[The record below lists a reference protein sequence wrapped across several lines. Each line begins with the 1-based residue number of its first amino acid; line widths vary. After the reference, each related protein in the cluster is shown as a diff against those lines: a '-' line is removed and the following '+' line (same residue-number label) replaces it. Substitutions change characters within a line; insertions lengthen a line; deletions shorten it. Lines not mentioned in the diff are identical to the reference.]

1 MTDAGSAGGFAPIV
15 EHFCAAARE
24 RLAAALAALSP
35 AIDGDEAARIHAAA
49 VEALHANARLKLN
62 RVLLLEL
69 YAAKSAG
76 ELGDGDDAARF
87 ERFVERCR
95 HDDFGRHLDRRYP
108 NLRARL
114 TRVLDE
120 QCGGTA
126 TLVGRLARD
135 RESLAALFGRPAGRL
150 TAIALG
156 LGDLHAHG
164 QAVARLTFEGGQVMY
179 KPRSLRIDA
188 ALDGFLEHLFPSDP
202 QRIRVPAVIDRGDY
216 GWAAHV
222 AHRYCDGDD
231 ELRRFYRGLGQWLA
245 VLRLLGGTDIHLE
258 NLIAAGPVPVV
269 IDVESLFEIV
279 PPLQASGYGQA
290 YDFAQALIRNSV
302 LRTGIVPFRTQALG
316 MEGVDI
322 SAAGSLPDQQPKVR
336 APIIAEEGTPRA
348 RLALVEVEVGIAQN
362 HPSPNPDVSRYWD
375 CISDGFLELT
385 AQLRAL
391 DRGGALVSLL
401 ARFAGCRVREIRR
414 PTRAY
419 VEIGR
424 MLWHPASLHKEDE
437 AIERARDLFARNSAM
452 LAGGGGGGGEAAA
465 GGEEREDPQLRADIQ
480 AEIDAL
486 RYGDVP
492 IFVAPLQAARI
503 GAALEDWRAMRLDLE
518 ELTIR
523 SALVATDLNL
533 RMRYRE
539 EERGGRR
546 YAAQAPHARDLD
558 ARRRKLAAEATAR
571 LLRLAV
577 RGDDGSTVWITP
589 EISRH
594 GWLVQPVRP
603 DLYFGLGGIAIA
615 LAGYLHEVGH
625 GRADPVEGLE
635 AAMEGAVRTL
645 RTMQALETPDTVGAF
660 TGHASQVWTW
670 LSLHDLLRRPELLD
684 DALACARALEA
695 RGFEDDD
702 YLDVIDGSAGAIVP
716 LLALAEASGDPRWRE
731 LAVRAAQRL
740 EATAIVD
747 EAGARWAGIESA
759 VPSNGFSHGA
769 TGVAW
774 ALSRLVLAG
783 AGDAAQRAR
792 WSALA
797 DAAFGFQES
806 YYDEAAGDW
815 RDARESDGGRHSPTW
830 CHGSVGIGLC
840 AYDLYARTGEAR
852 HLRTM
857 RRAVAAA
864 RGQWGSSHTLCH
876 GDMSLHE
883 LFARA
888 AELDPQGCGG
898 DPDESAAQIVSAIEE
913 HRGMV
918 GGLTRAAFT
927 PGLMTGLAGAIHG
940 LNRLHPR
947 STLASPL
954 LLERRVGI

>member
-1 MTDAGSAGGFAPIV
+1 MSEPAPPDAFGRIVDRYVAASRAAFAD
-15 EHFCAAARE
+15 C
-24 RLAAALAALSP
+24 LASLPLDRDEAALAQA
-35 AIDGDEAARIHAAA
+35 AADEALRG
-49 VEALHANARLKLN
+49 NARLKLN

-69 YAAKSAG
+69 HAARRAG
-76 ELGDGDDAARF
+76 QLDADDDA
-87 ERFVERCR
+87 ERFAQFVELALQPQF
-95 HDDFGRHLDRRYP
+95 DPHLDQRYP
-108 NLRARL
+108 PLRPRLLRAL
-114 TRVLDE
+114 EL
-120 QCGGTA
+120 Q
-126 TLVGRLARD
+126 
-135 RESLAALFGRPAGRL
+135 SAALQRLMQRFVADRDALAGLLGAPAGPLRAL
-150 TAIALG
+150 ALG
-156 LGDLHAHG
+156 QGDLHEGG
-164 QAVARLTFEGGQVMY
+164 QTVARLQFDAGNVMY

-188 ALDGFLEHLFPSDP
+188 ALDGFLAALFPDDP
-202 QRIRVPAVIDRGDY
+202 QRVRVPAVLDRGDY
-216 GWAAHV
+216 GWAAFV
-222 AHRYCDGDD
+222 AHRYCDGDA
-231 ELRRFYRGLGQWLA
+231 ELARFYRGLGHWLA
-245 VLRLLGGTDIHLE
+245 ALRLLGGTDIHLE

-336 APIIAEEGTPRA
+336 TPIIAEEGTPRA
-348 RLALVEVEVGIAQN
+348 RLALVEIEMATAQN

-391 DRGGALVSLL
+391 DRDGALAPLL

-452 LAGGGGGGGEAAA
+452 LAGGDGAA
-465 GGEEREDPQLRADIQ
+465 GGEERDDPQLRADIQ

-503 GAALEDWRAMRLDLE
+503 DAALDDWRAMRLDLE

-558 ARRRKLAAEATAR
+558 ARRRRLAAEATAR

-589 EISRH
+589 EISRQ

-603 DLYFGLGGIAIA
+603 DLYFGLGGIALA

-635 AAMEGAVRTL
+635 AAMEGAVSTL

-716 LLALAEASGDPRWRE
+716 LLALAEASGDARWRA

-747 EAGARWAGIESA
+747 EAGARWAGVESA

-806 YYDEAAGDW
+806 YYEEAAGDW

-840 AYDLYARTGEAR
+840 ACDLYARTGEAR

-857 RRAVAAA
+857 RRAVASA

-940 LNRLHPR
+940 LNRLHPG

-954 LLERRVGI
+954 LLERRVGA